1 MQYGHVLSMKF
12 IFSLF
17 LCFLWT
23 LVCSVVYVDVCS
35 CMLCVCGLHVWHN
48 KR

>member
-17 LCFLWT
+17 
-23 LVCSVVYVDVCS
+23 SVFIDLIVYSFVYVDVCV
-35 CMLCVCGLHVWHN
+35 CMLVCVCVGGAARVA
-48 KR
+48 